1 MNPNRPA
8 PPPPPIR
15 SNQRMA
21 GVAVFFVIVLPTI
34 MFVAALIAVA
44 SQHTSCGGCSP

>member
-1 MNPNRPA
+1 MNPNRT
-8 PPPPPIR
+8 PPPIR
-15 SNQRMA
+15 SNQRLA
-21 GVAVFFVIVLPTI
+21 GAAVFFVIVLPTI